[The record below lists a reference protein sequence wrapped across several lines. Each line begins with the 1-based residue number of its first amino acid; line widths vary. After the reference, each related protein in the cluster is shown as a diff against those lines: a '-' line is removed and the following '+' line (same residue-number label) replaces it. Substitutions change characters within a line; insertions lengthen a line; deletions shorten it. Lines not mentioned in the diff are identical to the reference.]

1 MARSRQR
8 LSILVALEDDY
19 ERERLVEMLGRAVS
33 SVAAAADAATALER
47 FRAESPDVTLVDM
60 NLSDSHG
67 NDPVTLIRREREDAP
82 VIVVYDSYNPRRL
95 LEVVERNVDAFIRS
109 PVDQDRLLTALR
121 RCARNVFLRR
131 RLRQADRDLH
141 RLLDAFPAMALLE
154 KDGRVIYANRPLANY
169 CGYEDHEAMNA
180 DGAGPGEYMERLD
193 GTVYEGG
200 DERWIA
206 AVTDDRL
213 DVDHVAHLVNPAN
226 PDGLPGVF
234 SVNHSSLPG
243 SGIRLISFH
252 DVSALED
259 KRRHL
264 ADEASTDPLTRAL
277 NRRSFL
283 RILEECAVRDRTLS
297 LIMFDIDHFKSIN
310 DTYGHDVGDS
320 VLREISALVR
330 SDIRRSDFFA
340 RWGGEEFM
348 VLLPASDMDRA
359 VEAAERL
366 REAVEASDFTGV
378 PRQITSSFGVAM
390 RRPAESSDEF
400 VKRVDQ
406 ALYDA
411 KEAGRNQVV
420 VG

>member
-1 MARSRQR
+1 
-8 LSILVALEDDY
+8 
-19 ERERLVEMLGRAVS
+19 
-33 SVAAAADAATALER
+33 
-47 FRAESPDVTLVDM
+47 
-60 NLSDSHG
+60 
-67 NDPVTLIRREREDAP
+67 
-82 VIVVYDSYNPRRL
+82 
-95 LEVVERNVDAFIRS
+95 
-109 PVDQDRLLTALR
+109 
-121 RCARNVFLRR
+121 
-131 RLRQADRDLH
+131 
-141 RLLDAFPAMALLE
+141 
-154 KDGRVIYANRPLANY
+154 
-169 CGYEDHEAMNA
+169 
-180 DGAGPGEYMERLD
+180 
-193 GTVYEGG
+193 
-200 DERWIA
+200 
-206 AVTDDRL
+206 
-213 DVDHVAHLVNPAN
+213 
-226 PDGLPGVF
+226 
-234 SVNHSSLPG
+234 
-243 SGIRLISFH
+243 
-252 DVSALED
+252 
-259 KRRHL
+259 
-264 ADEASTDPLTRAL
+264 
-277 NRRSFL
+277 
-283 RILEECAVRDRTLS
+283 
-297 LIMFDIDHFKSIN
+297 MFDIDHFKSIN